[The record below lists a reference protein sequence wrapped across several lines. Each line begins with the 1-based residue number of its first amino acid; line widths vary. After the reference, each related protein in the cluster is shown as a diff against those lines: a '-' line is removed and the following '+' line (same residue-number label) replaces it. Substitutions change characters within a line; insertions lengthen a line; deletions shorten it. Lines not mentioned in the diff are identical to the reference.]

1 MTHTVHTVNTAIF
14 VLFLVL
20 YSYQLFYLLV
30 GLVDKLRKKPLP
42 PVDEYHHLVMV
53 VCARN
58 EEAVI
63 GHLLDSFNA
72 QRYPKDRCRAVVV
85 ADNCTDATADVAR
98 AHGATVYERFNNEL
112 VGKGFA
118 LEYAFTQLLSDE
130 NAEEDEAYIVIDADN
145 LLTSTYLHEMNR
157 MIEAGYVAS
166 TSYRNSKNYGD
177 NWITAGYGLWFL
189 REAEYL
195 NRPRKVLGT
204 SCAVSGTGFLI
215 IREIIEQQGGWPFHT
230 LTEDIEFTV
239 ATVLKDKKIGYAQR
253 AMLYDEQPA
262 TFAASWRQRKR
273 WAKGFYQ
280 VLWHYGRNMLKTI
293 IAFHKLP
300 STRFGSFD
308 MIMTIMPALFVTLL
322 GLLFNCVVWIYA
334 LFNAAKIEDIEVIA
348 QASTAVLMF
357 FAWFY
362 GVLFFIG
369 VVTMITEHKNIHG
382 KWWMKL
388 KSVFTFPLFMFT
400 YIPIAVAALFMKV
413 EWEPIVHNVSKS
425 IDEMK

>member
-1 MTHTVHTVNTAIF
+1 MMTHMVYVVNTTIF
-14 VLFLVL
+14 LLFMVL
-20 YSYQLFYLLV
+20 YSYQFFYLFV
-30 GLVDKLRKKPLP
+30 GLADKLRNKPLP
-42 PVDEYHHLVMV
+42 PVKTHHHLVMV

-85 ADNCTDATADVAR
+85 ADNCTDGTAEVAR
-98 AHGATVYERFNNEL
+98 AHGATVYERFNKVE
-112 VGKGFA
+112 VGKGYA
-118 LEYAFTQLLSDE
+118 LEYGFSELLSDE
-130 NAEEDEAYIVIDADN
+130 SSKDEAYIIIDADN
-145 LLTSTYLHEMNR
+145 LLTSNYLYEMNR
-157 MIEAGYVAS
+157 MLEAGYEAS

-195 NRPRKVLGT
+195 NRPRCVLGT

-215 IREIIEQQGGWPFHT
+215 KRDIIEQQGGWPFHT

-239 ATVLKDKKIGYAQR
+239 ASVLKDKKIGYARR

-262 TFAASWRQRKR
+262 TFSASWRQRKR

-280 VLWHYGRNMLKTI
+280 VLWHYGKNMLKTI
-293 IAFHKLP
+293 ISFRKIP
-300 STRFGSFD
+300 STRFSSFD
-308 MIMTIMPALFVTLL
+308 MIMTIMPALFVTLF
-322 GLLFNCVVWIYA
+322 GLLFNSVVWLYSLI
-334 LFNAAKIEDIEVIA
+334 NAAKIDNLEVMA
-348 QASTAVLMF
+348 QTSTAVMMF
-357 FAWFY
+357 FVSFY
-362 GVLFFIG
+362 GILFFVG
-369 VVTMITEHKNIHG
+369 VITMITEHRNIHG

-413 EWEPIVHNVSKS
+413 EWEPIVHSVSKS
-425 IDEMK
+425 IHEMK